1 MCIREQDWVYASR
14 SLYTDPYPAISALVG
29 YTKQHNQDFYRLENL
44 DPVSVNDAFHY
55 NYAGIGLFSSMR
67 NRHAS
72 SYLNQLGFRSRGT
85 NLNLRYPNNTLLMD
99 SLFDIKYNLST
110 QPVEKYGFSQKQ
122 KVGDYQLYENYNAL
136 ELGLL
141 APKDIYKVQQPQFDN
156 LASQKNLFNALS
168 RQNQEYFKFTT
179 VSLVQ
184 QT

>member
-1 MCIREQDWVYASR
+1 M
-14 SLYTDPYPAISALVG
+14 L
-29 YTKQHNQDFYRLENL
+29 
-44 DPVSVNDAFHY
+44 
-55 NYAGIGLFSSMR
+55 GIGLFSSMR

-184 QT
+184 QTNTKIDENGNITTYIQQNPDQEQKITYQVFIPSKYPSLCQSVSF